1 MLTLLSLLII
11 CIQSFSE
18 YTPPK
23 SADQSKCEYGTCKR
37 RIMGRNPDGRD
48 SYVCGKCL
56 SKVGEKIMCTNPA
69 HQKGGG

>member
-1 MLTLLSLLII
+1 
-11 CIQSFSE
+11 
-18 YTPPK
+18 
-23 SADQSKCEYGTCKR
+23 
-37 RIMGRNPDGRD
+37 MGRNPDGRD